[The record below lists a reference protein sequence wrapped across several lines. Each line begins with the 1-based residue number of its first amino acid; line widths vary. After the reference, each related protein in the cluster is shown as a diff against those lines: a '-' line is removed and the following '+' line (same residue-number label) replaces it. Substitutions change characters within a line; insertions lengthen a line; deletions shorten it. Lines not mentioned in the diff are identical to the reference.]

1 MKDFF
6 ARHLVAIIVFGVFF
20 IALLVFDI
28 TCPIYFIFGV
38 PCPTCGV
45 TRAMLS
51 LLHLDFS
58 AYIEYNAM
66 AFLLVI
72 ATILMFFRKMIR
84 YKCLLYGFVMTV
96 LVLNSVYYIFRLVK

>member
-20 IALLVFDI
+20 IAFFAFDI
-28 TCPIYFIFGV
+28 TCPIHFIFGV

-51 LLHLDFS
+51 LLHFDFS

-66 AFLLVI
+66 ALLLII
-72 ATILMFFRKMIR
+72 ATVLMFFRKAIR
-84 YKCLLYGFVMTV
+84 YKHLLYGFVMTV
-96 LVLNSVYYIFRLVK
+96 LVINCVYYIFRLL